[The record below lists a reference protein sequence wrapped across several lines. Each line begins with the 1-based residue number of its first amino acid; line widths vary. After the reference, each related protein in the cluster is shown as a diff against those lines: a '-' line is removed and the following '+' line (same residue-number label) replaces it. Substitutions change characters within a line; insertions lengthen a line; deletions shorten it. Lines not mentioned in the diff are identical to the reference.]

1 MYIKLLLS
9 LLLTCFLIF
18 LLNKTWIVGADDNK
32 SQTPRFGYFFSPNA
46 GFWQQAEGKLP
57 NLATTLRSDKLS
69 APVKVVYDDRMV
81 PHIFAAN
88 TNDAYFAQGYVT
100 ASFRLWQMEF
110 QTHVAAG
117 RLAELIGNTKPVV
130 IEMDKKA
137 RRMGLPRAAKKA
149 VELWQ
154 TNKDMFATLQAY
166 CDGVNAYIG
175 QLSPA
180 TYPLEYKLLDYAPE
194 PWTVEKSALLL
205 KFMAKDLTGR
215 DEDFHATNAYKLL
228 GAAQFERL
236 YPEYF
241 VEQSPIVQDSFWK
254 FTPVNAVT
262 APNAGI
268 NPAFKPSP
276 WVKKDTVK
284 PFLSENIIR
293 ESGFEQPAKGI
304 GSNNWAVAPRKT
316 ANGKAILANDPHLRL
331 NLPSIWFEIQ
341 IQTPEYNTYGASLP
355 GSPAV
360 ISGFNEFVA
369 WGVTNVSHDV
379 QDWYKISWKDAS
391 KDEYMVDSAYRK
403 SVKVLD
409 TIKVRGA
416 ADVIDTLIYTD
427 FGIVALSQNGED
439 FALRWVAHEPSMEP
453 LTFMGLNAAKN
464 YEDYKKAISYYA
476 CPAQN
481 IVFAANNGDIAIT
494 PQGKLP
500 VRKFRQG
507 KFIQDGSV
515 SANLY
520 QDYIPNEQLP
530 YEYNPAKGFVGSANQ
545 HSTNPTYPYYYH
557 GYFEEFRGRYLNQKL
572 ASMSG
577 ITIADMQKLQNDN
590 YSYRA
595 KDFMPL
601 LLKHLQRATLSKE
614 DLELLALVEKWDYQY
629 QKDAIAPV
637 IFNAWLDKVQSLLYD
652 EITELNVANKLETS
666 SNSRIL
672 YPEEW
677 HLLNL
682 LKRDTLNVLF
692 DRVSSPNRETYK
704 DIVTLGLQ
712 EAYKSLGGYKNIP
725 NWATVKSTDIN
736 HLARIEAFGF
746 MNLQNDGDKTALNAM
761 TATNGPSWRMVVE
774 LGGEA
779 YGIYPG
785 GQSGNVGSSFYGNM
799 VEKWAK
805 GEYYPLLF
813 MKKDT
818 DFADKVLATQMLEK

>member
-1 MYIKLLLS
+1 MIIYIKLFVS
-9 LLLTCFLIF
+9 FVFSCVLIF
-18 LLNKTWIVGADDNK
+18 VLNKTWIVGADDNK
-32 SQTPRFGYFFSPNA
+32 NQTPRFGYFFSPNT
-46 GFWQQAEGKLP
+46 GFWQQAEGKMP
-57 NLATTLRSDKLS
+57 NLATHLQSDKLS
-69 APVKVVYDDRMV
+69 AAVKVVYDDRMV

-88 TNDAYFAQGYVT
+88 TKDAYFAQGYVT

-117 RLAELIGNTKPVV
+117 RLSELIGNTKPAV

-137 RRMGLPRAAKKA
+137 RRMGLPRSARQA
-149 VELWQ
+149 VELWR
-154 TNKDMFATLQAY
+154 TDKEMFATLEAY
-166 CDGVNAYIG
+166 RDGVNAYIA

-180 TYPLEYKLLDYAPE
+180 AYPLEYKLLDYAPE
-194 PWTVEKSALLL
+194 SWTVEKTALLL

-254 FTPVNAVT
+254 FAATNVNGA
-262 APNAGI
+262 
-268 NPAFKPSP
+268 NPLIKTNPFI
-276 WVKKDTVK
+276 KKDTIK
-284 PFLSENIIR
+284 PFLSEHIIR

-316 ANGKAILANDPHLRL
+316 ANAKAILANDPHLRL

-341 IQTPEYNTYGASLP
+341 LQTPEYNVYGASLP

-369 WGVTNVSHDV
+369 WGITNVSHDV
-379 QDWYKISWKDAS
+379 QDWYKISWKDAN
-391 KDEYMVDSAYRK
+391 KNEYRVDSIYKK
-403 SVKVLD
+403 SVKVID
-409 TIKVRGA
+409 TIKVRGG
-416 ADVIDTLIYTD
+416 ADVMDTLIYTD
-427 FGIVALSQNGED
+427 FGIIALSQNGED
-439 FALRWVAHEPSMEP
+439 FALRWLAQEASMEP
-453 LTFMGLNAAKN
+453 LTFVGLNAAKN
-464 YEDYKKAISYYA
+464 YDDYKKAIVYFS

-494 PQGKLP
+494 AQGKLP
-500 VRKFRQG
+500 IRKFRQG

-515 SANLY
+515 AANLY
-520 QDYIPNEQLP
+520 QNYIPNEQLP
-530 YEYNPAKGFVGSANQ
+530 HEYNPAKGFVGSANQ
-545 HSTNPTYPYYYH
+545 HSTNPSYPYYYH
-557 GYFEEFRGRYLNQKL
+557 GYFEEYRGRYLNQKL
-572 ASMSG
+572 ASMNA
-577 ITIADMQKLQNDN
+577 ITVEDMQKLQNDN
-590 YSYRA
+590 YSFRA

-601 LLKHLQRATLSKE
+601 LLKHLQRAALSKE
-614 DLELLALVEKWDYQY
+614 DLELLALVEKWDYEY
-629 QKDAIAPV
+629 KKEAVAPV
-637 IFNAWLDKVQSLLYD
+637 IFNAWLDKVQALVYD
-652 EITELNVANKLETS
+652 EITELNVANKLEKS

-682 LKRDTLNVLF
+682 LKRDSLNILF
-692 DRVSSPNRETYK
+692 DRVSSPNKETYK
-704 DIVTLGLQ
+704 EIVTLGLQ
-712 EAYKSLGGYKNIP
+712 EANKSLGGYKNIP
-725 NWATVKSTDIN
+725 NWATLKSTDIN

-779 YGIYPG
+779 FGVYPG
-785 GQSGNVGSSFYGNM
+785 GQSGNVGSYFYNTM
-799 VEKWAK
+799 VEKWTK
-805 GEYYPLLF
+805 GEYYPLLL

-818 DFADKVLATQMLEK
+818 DFADKIILKQIFSR